1 MNQLGRHKIGIFD
14 SGLGGLS
21 VLRTIW
27 KEISNIDF
35 IYFADLNHAPYG
47 RRSKKEVLTL
57 STQAFEFLL
66 EKNCDAVV
74 FACNTAT
81 SAAARFLRENH
92 QIPIFGM
99 EPAVKPAVLENPL
112 ETISVFATELT
123 LREEK
128 FHNLVASLP
137 TENEVLTVPCEGL
150 AKLIDEDE
158 WDLAWDLLNQKIQS
172 VYPRS
177 KVFVLGCTHY
187 VFLKERILYNYPDVK
202 IYDGNLGTANH
213 IKKVL
218 NLENCSESFNQLDI
232 LLNTSNSHYVHL
244 ANRITKTITP
254 NFTLSLTNTQVGNLH
269 VQSN

>member
-1 MNQLGRHKIGIFD
+1 MGSCLG
-14 SGLGGLS
+14 S
-21 VLRTIW
+21 
-27 KEISNIDF
+27 
-35 IYFADLNHAPYG
+35 
-47 RRSKKEVLTL
+47 
-57 STQAFEFLL
+57 
-66 EKNCDAVV
+66 
-74 FACNTAT
+74 
-81 SAAARFLRENH
+81 
-92 QIPIFGM
+92 
-99 EPAVKPAVLENPL
+99 
-112 ETISVFATELT
+112 
-123 LREEK
+123 
-128 FHNLVASLP
+128 
-137 TENEVLTVPCEGL
+137 
-150 AKLIDEDE
+150 
-158 WDLAWDLLNQKIQS
+158 LNQKIQS

>member
-81 SAAARFLRENH
+81 SAALAFCGKTTKS
-92 QIPIFGM
+92 QS
-99 EPAVKPAVLENPL
+99 LEW
-112 ETISVFATELT
+112 
-123 LREEK
+123 
-128 FHNLVASLP
+128 SL
-137 TENEVLTVPCEGL
+137 L
-150 AKLIDEDE
+150 
-158 WDLAWDLLNQKIQS
+158 
-172 VYPRS
+172 
-177 KVFVLGCTHY
+177 
-187 VFLKERILYNYPDVK
+187 
-202 IYDGNLGTANH
+202 
-213 IKKVL
+213 
-218 NLENCSESFNQLDI
+218 
-232 LLNTSNSHYVHL
+232 
-244 ANRITKTITP
+244 
-254 NFTLSLTNTQVGNLH
+254 
-269 VQSN
+269 